1 MPNIILQI
9 VLKIVRFSLTRLA
22 WLMSLWGLLLWVPVA
37 CLPPLMAHASV
48 QLSTPTAVQAN
59 VQVNQQSNLQSNLQA
74 AAQATAE
81 AENTESASTESAS
94 RESASKDAASTQSSP
109 ARNMASSAGMSHP
122 VMPPPT
128 TYINSH
134 SRFMALA
141 KQFPELSVATSV
153 VQDAQ
158 GFLWIGTQNG
168 VYRFDGSSV
177 SNIALAD
184 RSAVG
189 DSRQWVTTLSV
200 DPQQRLWIGTRAAGV
215 YILHLVTGAWHALA
229 LPQGAANAEI
239 TAIVHDSDGGSWI
252 ATHGAG
258 LFRVAGASVDSKD
271 ATVLESVTLPSTAE
285 VVGAKDINTL
295 WRDAEGY
302 LWLGTGAA
310 PLRKQ
315 NSRQAG
321 LLRWHPVTQDL
332 QWFHPENSVLT
343 HASISILRPDPQGN
357 LWIGAY
363 GGGLYRYRFDRHQLE
378 RWPDLPPSLATG
390 LVTDILVQ
398 DKRLWVSSFDHGL
411 WLLQDW
417 SSYDVAAAKTEA
429 SKHTAASS
437 ASLTSS
443 TSNAASDQSSSL
455 TSTDGTPRH
464 IWWQRFGFNPLV
476 EYQLGSNN
484 LTQLWLDQQH
494 TLWMASPAGVFGLS
508 STAQDVRNLPF
519 AAGKANSLQYPDVF
533 GVAPSQTAGVFW
545 LANRDAGLVLFDSQ
559 TQHIRHFKVP
569 PTPNQPAVTTAFT
582 ASVPGAPTAH
592 IAPTLARQ
600 VVETRDGRVFIG
612 TDAGLYRLHPFS
624 GDWELQPLQTPEPH
638 IGVMQLGPDGDLWIG
653 TRGDGLLR
661 WRPPPSAMNGASD
674 AQKKHGPESQP
685 DTTATLDTRLN
696 TVIARLQARYRAEQ
710 DAHHKRP
717 PQGQIVARYGHNA
730 ADTMSLRSDSIGT
743 MAFDQHQY
751 LWLGFPGQGL
761 SRIDSRSGDIESWE
775 ATLDRSNGL
784 ATSVIES
791 MFQYAGHFWLWGNG
805 ILHRVEPDLQQ
816 PERVRRF
823 YAYTPP
829 LQVDEALRAGAEV
842 LLPYM
847 WALSGNNLV
856 QLAPAHGFGITFWLG
871 AVWLGEDGFLVRGGN
886 QGVDFVAATSLR
898 QGRIMP
904 TLTVQLTEMRLFN
917 QPVPSM
923 QTPLAQNPLR
933 APMDRSHAAAE
944 QRGAFRLP
952 QPINQLSKLELS
964 RHEDMFSLLF
974 SALDFVAPQQVQ
986 YRYRLLGFDANWIE
1000 TSGTNPMATYTR
1012 LAPGQYQFEVMARPQ
1027 GGLWPNAP
1035 SLRLSIDILP
1045 AWWQTLWFKVGLLV
1059 LIGGAMV
1066 AALRWRWL
1074 AERAQRRQLAA
1085 LVRQRTAELEQQN
1098 KALSDSYRDL
1108 MLLQTMVSQ
1117 ITATLSTQ
1125 EVISQCQAQLQ
1136 QVMDVHVLAVG
1147 IFHAETERLHFDFW
1161 LESGQWMTPFS
1172 LATSEQQTLAAV
1184 CFSQQRELIIAR
1196 RQDFL
1201 NYLAKVPAPV
1211 AGEPMQ
1217 SVLYFPLQVHGHV
1230 LGCITVQSP
1239 QPQAFTSMQIQLV
1252 RTLSSTIAIA
1262 LANAAVVAD
1271 LRQTQQQMVEQ
1282 EKLASLG
1289 ALVSGVA
1296 HEVNTPL
1303 GICVTAATHLQQE
1316 TQELSQLHQ
1325 QQKLTGQRFEQHLQ
1339 VCRDTLTLLTQNA
1352 MRAANLIQRFKQVAV
1367 DRHSQQ
1373 GRELHI
1379 AHYIHEVMHSLQA
1392 ELKRVNGQFQIDCAD
1407 DLLIYTE
1414 PGVLAQVF
1422 GHLLTN
1428 AVEHAFMPALDGSA
1442 AWHLLATPQVDIKI
1456 YRQAQWLVICFKDN
1470 GIGMTPQVQQRIFE
1484 PFFTTQRANG
1494 HSGLGA
1500 HIMYNLVTGQLGG
1513 RIEVQSAPGEGTQII
1528 IRLPLRSNG
1537 R

>member
-1 MPNIILQI
+1 MMLAFRQMPRLILLMHRWGAALWVAMTAKQL
-9 VLKIVRFSLTRLA
+9 VFVRREPHVTCVMIAS
-22 WLMSLWGLLLWVPVA
+22 LLL
-37 CLPPLMAHASV
+37 LM
-48 QLSTPTAVQAN
+48 VQAT
-59 VQVNQQSNLQSNLQA
+59 VPA
-74 AAQATAE
+74 AAQTTT
-81 AENTESASTESAS
+81 NTTTNA
-94 RESASKDAASTQSSP
+94 ASKLTAANP
-109 ARNMASSAGMSHP
+109 ARAKVTPAISDQVSP
-122 VMPPPT
+122 D
-128 TYINSH
+128 YINSH

-141 KQFPELSVATSV
+141 KQFPELNVATSV
-153 VQDAQ
+153 VQDPQ

-168 VYRFDGSSV
+168 VFRFDGRSV
-177 SNIALAD
+177 NHIAFTD
-184 RSAVG
+184 RGAEG
-189 DSRQWVTTLSV
+189 DHRQWVTTLSV

-215 YILHLVTGAWHALA
+215 FVLHLVTGVWHALA
-229 LPQGAANAEI
+229 LPADVANAEV
-239 TAIVHDSDGGSWI
+239 THIVHDSDGYSWV

-258 LFRVAGASVDSKD
+258 LFRASGASVDAKV
-271 ATVLESVTLPSTAE
+271 AMELEAVSLPSTAD
-285 VVGAKDINTL
+285 VVGAKDINSV

-315 NSRQAG
+315 NSRHAG

-332 QWFHPENSVLT
+332 QWFHPDNSVLT
-343 HASISILRPDPQGN
+343 QASISILRPDSHGN

-378 RWPDLPPSLATG
+378 AWPALPSALAKG
-390 LVTDILVQ
+390 LVTDIVLQ
-398 DKRLWVSSFDHGL
+398 DARLWVSSFDHGL
-411 WLLQDW
+411 WLLEDW
-417 SSYDVAAAKTEA
+417 PSYDHADTKGHLSEAARPELPTGNTLTAQAENIASTRPIATASADAKPPKA
-429 SKHTAASS
+429 
-437 ASLTSS
+437 
-443 TSNAASDQSSSL
+443 
-455 TSTDGTPRH
+455 R
-464 IWWQRFGFNPLV
+464 WQRFGFNPLV
-476 EYQLGSNN
+476 DYQLGSNN
-484 LTQLWLDQQH
+484 LTQLWLDQQQ
-494 TLWMASPAGVFGLS
+494 TLWMASPTGVFGLS
-508 STAQDVRNLPF
+508 STAQHVRNLPF
-519 AAGKANSLQYPDVF
+519 AAGRAHSLQYPDVF
-533 GVAPSQTAGVFW
+533 GVAPSQQAGLFW
-545 LANRDAGLVLFDSQ
+545 LANRDAGVVLFDSQ
-559 TQHIRHFKVP
+559 TQQIRQFPVQPQTLP
-569 PTPNQPAVTTAFT
+569 P
-582 ASVPGAPTAH
+582 APTSTLTGQNPSA
-592 IAPTLARQ
+592 AVLPTLARQ
-600 VVETRDGRVFIG
+600 VLETRDGKVFIG
-612 TDAGLYRLHPFS
+612 TDAGLFRLNPLN
-624 GDWELQPLQTPEPH
+624 GDWELQPLQSPEPH
-638 IGVMQLGPDGDLWIG
+638 IGVMILGPDGDIWIG

-661 WRPPPSAMNGASD
+661 WRPSPSVDMLPD
-674 AQKKHGPESQP
+674 KVPERVKPRPQP
-685 DTTATLDTRLN
+685 DGLHSVTHSDVQAAVMHHPAVGLGTSLDANLDAA
-696 TVIARLQARYRAEQ
+696 IANLQQRYQTEQ
-710 DAHHKRP
+710 P
-717 PQGQIVARYGHNA
+717 VNGTIIARYGHNA
-730 ADTMSLRSDSIGT
+730 ADAQSLRSDSVGT

-761 SRIDSRSGDIESWE
+761 SRIDSRTGSIESWE

-784 ATSVIES
+784 VTSAIES

-805 ILHRVEPDLQQ
+805 ILHRVEPDPQQ

-829 LQVDEALRAGAEV
+829 LQVDAALQAGREV

-847 WALSGNNLV
+847 WALSGPNLV
-856 QLAPAHGFGITFWLG
+856 QLAPTHGFGMTFWLG
-871 AVWLGEDGFLVRGGN
+871 AVWLGEDGFLLRGGN
-886 QGVDFVAATSLR
+886 QGLDVVAAKTLR
-898 QGRIMP
+898 QRTIMP
-904 TLTVQLTEMRLFN
+904 KLKVQLTELRLFN

-923 QTPLAQNPLR
+923 QTASPHHPQLEPPLSASSTS
-933 APMDRSHAAAE
+933 A
-944 QRGAFRLP
+944 RGGFRLS
-952 QPINQLSKLELS
+952 QPINQLAKLQLS
-964 RHEDMFSLLF
+964 QHEDMFSLLF

-1000 TSGTNPMATYTR
+1000 TGGSNPMATYTR

-1027 GGLWPNAP
+1027 GGLWPNEP
-1035 SLRLSIDILP
+1035 SLRLSIEIMP
-1045 AWWQTLWFKVGLLV
+1045 AWWQSLWFKLSVLV
-1059 LIGGAMV
+1059 LLGGVIV
-1066 AALRWRWL
+1066 AGLRWRFM
-1074 AERAQRRQLAA
+1074 AESAQRRQLAA
-1085 LVRQRTAELEQQN
+1085 LVHQRTAELEQQN

-1147 IFHAETERLHFDFW
+1147 IFHADTERLHFDFW
-1161 LESGQWMTPFS
+1161 LESGQWMAPFT
-1172 LATSEQQTLAAV
+1172 LATTEQQTLAAV

-1201 NYLAKVPAPV
+1201 NYLTKVPAPV

-1239 QPQAFTSMQIQLV
+1239 QPQAFNSMQIQLV

-1325 QQKLTGQRFEQHLQ
+1325 QQKLTGQRFDQHLQ

-1373 GRELHI
+1373 GRELHL
-1379 AHYIHEVMHSLQA
+1379 AHYLHEVMHSLQA
-1392 ELKRVNGQFQIDCAD
+1392 ELKRVNGQYQIDCAD
-1407 DLLIYTE
+1407 DLVIYTE
-1414 PGVLAQVF
+1414 PGVLAQVV
-1422 GHLLTN
+1422 GHLVTN

-1442 AWHLLATPQVDIKI
+1442 AWHLLATPQVDMKV
-1456 YRQAQWLVICFKDN
+1456 YRQAQWLVLSFKDN
-1470 GIGMTPQVQQRIFE
+1470 GIGMTVQAQQRMFE

-1513 RIEVQSAPGEGTQII
+1513 RIEVQSAPGEGTQVI
-1528 IRLPLRSNG
+1528 IRLPLRSKG